1 MIRYAALLRGIAPSG
16 HNMTNHKSRGVFERL
31 GFEQVQSVLS
41 SGNIVF
47 SADHEQVPVLEERIE
62 LALAE
67 DLGIA
72 SRTII
77 RTYSELRA
85 LTDGDPFAGQ
95 THGTGNYL
103 TVTFIKDAA
112 FGRARPETP
121 APLTEIVRYDEAARA
136 ILAVTDNRTPGAT
149 PNFMA
154 WVEKAYGGA
163 ITTRS
168 WPSVMRILRKLE
180 S

>member
-1 MIRYAALLRGIAPSG
+1 
-16 HNMTNHKSRGVFERL
+16 MTNDKLRGVFERL
-31 GFEQVQSVLS
+31 GFEHVQSVLS

-47 SADHEQVPVLEERIE
+47 AGDRAQIPALEERIE
-62 LALAE
+62 MALAE

-77 RTYSELRA
+77 RTQMEMRA
-85 LTDGDPFAGQ
+85 LVDSDPFSGQ
-95 THGTGNYL
+95 THGSGNYL
-103 TVTFIKDAA
+103 TATFIKDAA
-112 FGRARPETP
+112 FSAARPQTP

-136 ILAVTDNRTPGAT
+136 ILAVTDNSAPGAT

-168 WPSVMRILRKLE
+168 WPTVERILRKLE